1 MNEKQSVGTALEP
14 ASPQTLRDRLTA
26 LQWRKDALEKDRRQN
41 RESLRRVEEFLAVHP
56 ATAQRQEEL
65 ATAYFGDILKE
76 IETNLTFALQDIL
89 GQDLKVVTSRDV
101 KYGKGHIQFGIERG
115 GMPEDILR
123 GQGGSVCNV
132 LSVGLRF
139 IALSQLDEK
148 DHRRFLVL
156 DEQDCWLRPDL
167 VPRLMGI
174 VHTIAHKLGF
184 QVLVISHHNIDL
196 LREHADRIY
205 MVKPAPGP
213 EHAVTVER
221 FDPPPPRSDRVLYNP
236 AYTRMLGYEPEEFS
250 GNLSEWLDRI
260 HPDDRDRALEENLRC
275 IDNEIRQ
282 FSVEFR
288 MRTKAGTWKWILG
301 RGMAVERDAAG
312 KALRMIGA
320 HTDITRIKEGERR
333 ETIHNW
339 IAAVLSSMTHLD
351 DRLALVFDAIL
362 NATGMECGGVYLLDP
377 EENTLQLVHHRGLSE
392 SFVNA
397 VRFYRA
403 DPSNLKLIL
412 SGQPLYTVYEDFP
425 VFKKDAGKREGLRAI
440 AVVPIHY
447 EGRVVG
453 CINTASRSYDETPSG
468 NPKFPGIRGTLP
480 GKPLGTHPS
489 PTRPGRVY
497 PAVCGAF

>member
-56 ATAQRQEEL
+56 AAAQRLEEL

-89 GQDLKVVTSRDV
+89 GQDLKVVTFRDV
-101 KYGKGHIQFGIERG
+101 KYGKVHIQFGIERG

-196 LREHADRIY
+196 FREHADRIY

-213 EHAVTVER
+213 EPAVTVER
-221 FDPPPPRSDRVLYNP
+221 FDPPPPRSD
-236 AYTRMLGYEPEEFS
+236 
-250 GNLSEWLDRI
+250 D
-260 HPDDRDRALEENLRC
+260 
-275 IDNEIRQ
+275 
-282 FSVEFR
+282 
-288 MRTKAGTWKWILG
+288 
-301 RGMAVERDAAG
+301 ER
-312 KALRMIGA
+312 
-320 HTDITRIKEGERR
+320 
-333 ETIHNW
+333 
-339 IAAVLSSMTHLD
+339 
-351 DRLALVFDAIL
+351 
-362 NATGMECGGVYLLDP
+362 Y
-377 EENTLQLVHHRGLSE
+377 
-392 SFVNA
+392 
-397 VRFYRA
+397 
-403 DPSNLKLIL
+403 
-412 SGQPLYTVYEDFP
+412 
-425 VFKKDAGKREGLRAI
+425 
-440 AVVPIHY
+440 
-447 EGRVVG
+447 
-453 CINTASRSYDETPSG
+453 
-468 NPKFPGIRGTLP
+468 
-480 GKPLGTHPS
+480 
-489 PTRPGRVY
+489 
-497 PAVCGAF
+497 